1 MASVTQ
7 VIRETKQPRGGFVRP
22 AAFEKTVLDDGKILS
37 TAENISPI
45 TVGTVVDYM
54 TRFASGT
61 KIPEAFSISIRGAIN
76 AQLLGYPNAL
86 EECQSYL
93 DGITGIDDAS
103 IRNACLCVPF
113 DEWMRNP
120 FSAVGRYMAGQ
131 REKLIPDEYTI
142 GNIRTMVQRG
152 VDFFKEYGPVTKDG
166 FDFSPNGY
174 TDRIKTGDGD
184 FLTKD
189 TLWDFKTSK
198 NGPTNKH
205 TMQLLMY
212 WIMGKHS
219 GNSIFDSITKIGI
232 FNPRLNTVW
241 TLNTSNIP
249 RETIREVE
257 QNIIGYTNSLF

>member
-93 DGITGIDDAS
+93 DGITGIDDA
-103 IRNACLCVPF
+103 
-113 DEWMRNP
+113 
-120 FSAVGRYMAGQ
+120 
-131 REKLIPDEYTI
+131 
-142 GNIRTMVQRG
+142 
-152 VDFFKEYGPVTKDG
+152 
-166 FDFSPNGY
+166 
-174 TDRIKTGDGD
+174 
-184 FLTKD
+184 
-189 TLWDFKTSK
+189 
-198 NGPTNKH
+198 
-205 TMQLLMY
+205 
-212 WIMGKHS
+212 
-219 GNSIFDSITKIGI
+219 
-232 FNPRLNTVW
+232 
-241 TLNTSNIP
+241 
-249 RETIREVE
+249 
-257 QNIIGYTNSLF
+257 